1 MKPRLSILIPT
12 YRRPENLERALSSI
26 LLNLDEDFRNELE
39 IIVREDSSGDAY
51 GSRYQRVEAKFAHF
65 GQFNFNQA
73 NLGMASNLR
82 TLVDDANGKFIL
94 ILTDDDQIAE
104 GGLRALLKVLDNAER
119 HQVGTVL
126 LPRHSYLED
135 GKKITVSSRT
145 TGLGLVGKGPT
156 SALRLCSR
164 GFILTGMVF
173 ENRLIKNFDWDR
185 FGENAYF
192 PIALQYHALR
202 QAGGLRSHVQ
212 VVRHTVYNETHWH
225 RWGSNHWSQ
234 RERLARDSLE
244 IFDDLTS
251 ETLEDLQF
259 GFGAP
264 YVMFLRWFNSVR
276 IVSARA
282 LDPHAESLHAAY
294 AQWRQIRLRGTLR
307 SKPVFFV
314 VTKGAVAIASV
325 VRGSR
330 GFRDRL
336 TGLAGRRNQGKQKLL
351 G

>member
-1 MKPRLSILIPT
+1 MTPRLSILIPT
-12 YRRPENLERALSSI
+12 YRRPQSLERALSSLPI
-26 LLNLDEDFRNELE
+26 HSTEDFDDLVE
-39 IIVREDSSGDAY
+39 IIVREDYSGPEY
-51 GSRYQRVEAKFAHF
+51 EADYESVLLKFSHVVRF
-65 GQFNFNQA
+65 RSNKT
-73 NLGMASNLR
+73 NLGMAGNLR
-82 TLVDDANGKFIL
+82 ALVHDANGKFIF
-94 ILTDDDQIAE
+94 ILTDDDQISE
-104 GGLRALLKVLDNAER
+104 GGLSALLEVLDKAER

-135 GKKITVSSRT
+135 GKKVTVSSRT
-145 TGLGLVGKGPT
+145 TGFGLVGKGPIA
-156 SALRLCSR
+156 ALRLCSC

-173 ENRLIKNFDWDR
+173 EKRLMKDFDWVR

-192 PIALQYHALR
+192 PIALQYHTLR
-202 QAGGLRSHVQ
+202 QGGGLRSHVQ

-225 RWGSNHWSQ
+225 RWGSDHRSQ
-234 RERLARDSLE
+234 RERLALDALE
-244 IFDDLTS
+244 IFDDLSS

-259 GFGAP
+259 GFGAL

-307 SKPVFFV
+307 SKPVFLV
-314 VTKGAVAIASV
+314 VTKGAVSIASV

-330 GFRDRL
+330 RFGDRL
-336 TGLAGRRNQGKQKLL
+336 TGRAGRRIQGKQKLP